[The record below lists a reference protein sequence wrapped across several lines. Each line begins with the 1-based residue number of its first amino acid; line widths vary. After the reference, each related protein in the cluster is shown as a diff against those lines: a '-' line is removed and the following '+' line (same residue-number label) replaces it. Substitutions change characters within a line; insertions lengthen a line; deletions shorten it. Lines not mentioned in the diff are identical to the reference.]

1 MAFAAAMVVGVV
13 VGNPAETVLW
23 RAIIALA
30 SCWIVGYLVGRVLQ
44 RTAEDYVRRYKES
57 HPIPETV
64 ADLDAMERETM
75 SASPDGIQ
83 DESEEDNS
91 EFDRAHVAQPTPR

>member
-30 SCWIVGYLVGRVLQ
+30 TCWIVGYFVGRVLQ
-44 RTAEDYVRRYKES
+44 RTAEEYVQRYKES

-64 ADLDAMERETM
+64 EDLDAMEREAM

-83 DESEEDNS
+83 DESEDSNS
-91 EFDRAHVAQPTPR
+91 EFERADVAQPAPR